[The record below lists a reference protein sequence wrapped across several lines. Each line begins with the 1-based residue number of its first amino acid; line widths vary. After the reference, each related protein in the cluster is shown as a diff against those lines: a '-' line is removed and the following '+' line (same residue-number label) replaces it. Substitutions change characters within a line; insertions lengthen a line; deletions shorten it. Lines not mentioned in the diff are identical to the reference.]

1 MCMKRIENIERLFR
15 DNYTP
20 MLRLAFRILDDE
32 SVARDIVH
40 DIFASLVS
48 EKDTAD
54 EDTSLSER
62 KSDLTSSYLLR
73 ATRNR
78 CLNHIR
84 HLSVREKIHR
94 LYSLENGDVTEKESE
109 TDWPDE
115 TTFLKITETV
125 ESDLSGNCREVV
137 KMRFQQGFD
146 TKKIAAALGI
156 SRQAVYKHL
165 NHAIHLLR
173 LKLNHHG

>member
-1 MCMKRIENIERLFR
+1 MKRIENIERLFR
-15 DNYTP
+15 ENYTP

-54 EDTSLSER
+54 EDRSLSEK

-84 HLSVREKIHR
+84 HLSVRERIHK
-94 LYSLENGDVTEKESE
+94 LYSLENGDETVKESE

-137 KMRFQQGFD
+137 KMRFQQGLD

-165 NHAIHLLR
+165 NNAIHLLR
-173 LKLNHHG
+173 LKLNNHG